1 MTALYL
7 LVVSLFVAILGV
19 LVFLLRR
26 SQTPAPSTELLLLK
40 QQMDH
45 LQSNV
50 DSSSKL
56 VHQQLSNL
64 TKEMG
69 DRLQA
74 STKMMEEAN
83 KTVGVRLDNAARV
96 VGEVQ
101 KSLGKME
108 EATKQIHDVGKDIAS
123 LQDILQAPKLR
134 GSLGELFLGDL
145 LAQVLP
151 QDRFELQYGFK
162 NGEKVD
168 AVIKSAHGL
177 IVIDS
182 KFPLENF
189 VRIIQT
195 GSEEDKKAAKKLF
208 ISDVKKHIDKISSKY
223 ILPDEG
229 TLEFALMYIPAENVY
244 YEIIL
249 KHEDDERDLLRY
261 AQEKRIFPVSPNSFY
276 AYLQTIVIG
285 LKGLQMEEGVREV
298 MNSIGRLKKEFTNF
312 GDKFRLV
319 GAHLANSRGAYEQAD
334 KILQNIG
341 GKLETLGLEEAK
353 ELRLLEGGE

>member
-1 MTALYL
+1 MTAFHL
-7 LVVSLFVAILGV
+7 LAVLVIVFMGV
-19 LVFLLRR
+19 LVFVFRR
-26 SQTPAPSTELLLLK
+26 AQTPAHTTELLLLK

-45 LQSNV
+45 LQGNM

-64 TKEMG
+64 IKEMG
-69 DRLQA
+69 DRLQE

-83 KTVGVRLDNAARV
+83 KTVGMRLDNAARV

-101 KSLGKME
+101 NRLGKME
-108 EATKQIHDVGKDIAS
+108 EATRQIYEVGKDIAS
-123 LQDILQAPKLR
+123 LQDILRTPKLR

-151 QDRFELQYGFK
+151 QDRFQLQYGFK

-168 AVIKSAHGL
+168 AVIRSVHGL
-177 IVIDS
+177 IAVDS

-189 VRIIQT
+189 IRIVQT
-195 GSEEDKKAAKKLF
+195 GSEEDKKAARKLF

-249 KHEDDERDLLRY
+249 KHEDDEKDLLRY

-276 AYLQTIVIG
+276 AYLQTIMIG
-285 LKGLQMEEGVREV
+285 LKGMQMEEGVREV
-298 MNSIGRLKKEFTNF
+298 MNGIGRLKKEFLNF

-319 GAHLANSRGAYEQAD
+319 GSHLANSRGAYEQAD